1 MGESDNG
8 RRLPLAGI
16 RVLELASF
24 FAGPLC
30 GCLLADFG
38 AEVIKA
44 EQPGVGD
51 PWRRSGPSYGDTSMS
66 FLKENRNKRCITL
79 NLSTSRGQELVRRLA
94 TVSDVVIENLR
105 PGRLERWGLGY
116 EDLKALN
123 PGLIMVRISG
133 FGQAGIYKDR
143 PAFGTILEAMS
154 GFTHGNGEADGT
166 PRQLPLAL
174 GDLVTGTLAAYG
186 VLLALR
192 HRDLTGE
199 GQEIDSAICDAMFRW
214 AGPETLHYG
223 LTKETPRSQGRA
235 LYNPR
240 IPTTGFFQAQDGGWL
255 FMRCHHS
262 DEAVARLY
270 TAMQRPEL
278 ADHPSYRTASARQAN
293 ATLVRQTVETW
304 VSSLPQDEVLA
315 RLQAQGVAAGPVY
328 AAADIFDDPHFQ
340 ARGVFAQ
347 VLHPT
352 LGLVPTPAVAPR
364 LTATPGE
371 VTHLGPELGAHNAEV
386 YSGLL
391 QLTSGELESLRADGV
406 I

>member
-1 MGESDNG
+1 MDEHDNG

-16 RVLELASF
+16 RVVELASF

-44 EQPGVGD
+44 ELPGIGD
-51 PWRRSGPSYGDTSMS
+51 PWRRSGPSYGNTSMS

-79 NLSTSRGQELVRRLA
+79 NLSTRRGQELVRRLA
-94 TVSDVVIENLR
+94 TKSDVVIENLR
-105 PGRLERWGLGY
+105 PGRLERWGIGY
-116 EDLKALN
+116 QDLQALN
-123 PGLIMVRISG
+123 AGLIMVRISG
-133 FGQAGIYKDR
+133 FGQEGVYKDR

-154 GFTHGNGEADGT
+154 GFTHSNGDADGT

-223 LTKETPRSQGRA
+223 LTKETPRNQGGA

-240 IPTTGFFQAQDGGWL
+240 TPTTGFFQAQDGAWL

-262 DEAVARLY
+262 DEAVSRLY
-270 TAMQRPEL
+270 RAIGRAEL
-278 ADHPSYRTASARQAN
+278 ADDPRYRSATARQAN
-293 ATLVRQTVETW
+293 AATVRGTLEAW
-304 VSSLPQDEVLA
+304 VKSLPQDEALS
-315 RLQAQGVAAGPVY
+315 RLQAEGVAAGPVY
-328 AAADIFDDPHFQ
+328 APADIFADPHFQ
-340 ARGVFAQ
+340 VRSVFPEI
-347 VLHPT
+347 LHPT
-352 LGLVPTPAVAPR
+352 LGRVPTPAVAPR
-364 LTATPGE
+364 LSLTPGD
-371 VTHLGPELGAHNAEV
+371 VDHLGAELGEHNQEV
-386 YSGLL
+386 YGGLL
-391 QLTSGELESLRADGV
+391 DLTPGELESLKAEGV